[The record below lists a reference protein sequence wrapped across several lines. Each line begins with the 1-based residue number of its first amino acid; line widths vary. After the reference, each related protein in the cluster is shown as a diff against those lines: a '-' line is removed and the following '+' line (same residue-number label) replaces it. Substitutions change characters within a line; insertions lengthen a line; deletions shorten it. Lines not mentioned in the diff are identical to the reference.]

1 MPKVAVVVLI
11 WENLHLWWKKTV
23 GPFGYQVIP
32 VMSLTLDPAVQLNRL
47 LYYSSDFCYYHVL
60 CSTSGG
66 CTLLPK

>member
-1 MPKVAVVVLI
+1 MEKKSSFVV
-11 WENLHLWWKKTV
+11 EKKQLALLD
-23 GPFGYQVIP
+23 QVIP
-32 VMSLTLDPAVQLNRL
+32 VMSLALDPAVQLNRL